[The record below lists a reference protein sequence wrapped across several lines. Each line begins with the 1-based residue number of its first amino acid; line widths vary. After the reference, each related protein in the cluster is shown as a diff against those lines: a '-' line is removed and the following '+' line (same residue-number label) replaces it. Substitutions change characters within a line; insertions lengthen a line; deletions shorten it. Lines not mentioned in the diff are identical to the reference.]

1 MRYVDSHDGR
11 IAEYDAIGALHI
23 RYTAG
28 DLLQPLGNARGICN
42 LFLLRSRLINLHLMV
57 WINVLRRGCSIFGDW
72 VQPVSTADNSII
84 SATNFLTCF
93 RSFLFMICL
102 GLVCP
107 DWLVPMYLAF
117 TEHQTW
123 EGLKVKKIYVLDT
136 NVLLHDPNAVYAF
149 EDNEV
154 IIPAVVLEE
163 IDSKKRNADELGRNA
178 RQISRMLD
186 GLRSSGRLF
195 EGIDLE
201 SGGSLKVELNHR
213 SFARLQEVF
222 ADATSDNR
230 ILAVA
235 LNYHLE
241 ENEKPEPKPVILV
254 SKDVLV
260 RIKADVLGITAQDY
274 LSDRIVNVADDIYT
288 GYLTVR
294 VHPSVIDEFY
304 TYRQLSVS
312 SLNLT
317 YRLHPHEFV
326 ILKDEMGT
334 SKSALLKVN
343 ADGKKLEP
351 LFLSNDPIW
360 GIAAR
365 NAQQRMALELL
376 LNDEVPLVT
385 LTGKAGTGKTLL
397 TLAAGLMKVE
407 DERKYKKLLIAR
419 PVVPMGKDIGF
430 LPGEKEEKLRPWMQ
444 PIYDNL
450 EYLFDTKKPGDID
463 KILAGLGSIQVEALT
478 YIRGRSIPGQF
489 IIIDEAQ
496 NLSKHE
502 VKTIVSRVGEGS
514 KIVLLGD
521 PEQID
526 HPYLDASS
534 NGLTYVVERFKDQ
547 SISGHIM
554 LERGERSHLAQLA
567 ADLL

>member
-1 MRYVDSHDGR
+1 M
-11 IAEYDAIGALHI
+11 
-23 RYTAG
+23 
-28 DLLQPLGNARGICN
+28 
-42 LFLLRSRLINLHLMV
+42 
-57 WINVLRRGCSIFGDW
+57 
-72 VQPVSTADNSII
+72 
-84 SATNFLTCF
+84 
-93 RSFLFMICL
+93 
-102 GLVCP
+102 
-107 DWLVPMYLAF
+107 
-117 TEHQTW
+117 
-123 EGLKVKKIYVLDT
+123 KKIYVLDT
-136 NVLLHDPNAVYAF
+136 NVLLQDPNAIFAF

-178 RQISRMLD
+178 RQVSRLLD
-186 GLRSSGRLF
+186 NLRNKGRLHD
-195 EGIDLE
+195 GIELDN
-201 SGGSLKVELNHR
+201 GGSLKVELNHR
-213 SFARLQEVF
+213 SFNKMQDVF
-222 ADATSDNR
+222 AEITNDNR

-235 LNYHLE
+235 LNYHME
-241 ENEKPEPKPVILV
+241 EQEEIEPRPVIMV
-254 SKDVLV
+254 SKDTLV
-260 RIKADVLGITAQDY
+260 RIKADVLGLPAQDY
-274 LSDRIVNVADDIYT
+274 LTDRIVSGASDMYA
-288 GYLTVR
+288 GYLTVHA
-294 VHPSVIDEFY
+294 HPSVIDEFY
-304 TYRQLSVS
+304 TYRHLNVS
-312 SLNLT
+312 TLGLG
-317 YRLHPHEFV
+317 YQLHPHEFV
-326 ILKDEMGT
+326 ILRDELGT

-343 ADGKKLEP
+343 SDGKRLEP
-351 LFLSNDPIW
+351 LYMSNDPVW

-376 LNDEVPLVT
+376 LSDDIPLVT

-419 PVVPMGKDIGF
+419 PVVPMGKDIGY
-430 LPGEKEEKLRPWMQ
+430 LPGEKDEKLRPWMQ

-450 EYLFDTKKPGDID
+450 EFLFDTKKQGDID

-534 NGLTYVVERFKDQ
+534 NGLTYVVERFKQ
-547 SISGHIM
+547 EGVAGHVT

>member
-1 MRYVDSHDGR
+1 M
-11 IAEYDAIGALHI
+11 
-23 RYTAG
+23 
-28 DLLQPLGNARGICN
+28 
-42 LFLLRSRLINLHLMV
+42 
-57 WINVLRRGCSIFGDW
+57 
-72 VQPVSTADNSII
+72 
-84 SATNFLTCF
+84 
-93 RSFLFMICL
+93 
-102 GLVCP
+102 
-107 DWLVPMYLAF
+107 
-117 TEHQTW
+117 
-123 EGLKVKKIYVLDT
+123 KKIYVLDT
-136 NVLLHDPNAVYAF
+136 NVLLQDPNAVFAF

-178 RQISRMLD
+178 RYVSRLLD
-186 GLRSSGRLF
+186 GLRGRGRLHD
-195 EGIDLE
+195 GVTLD
-201 SGGSLKVELNHR
+201 SGGTVKVELNHR
-213 SFARLQEVF
+213 SFAKMQDVF
-222 ADATSDNR
+222 GEITNDNR

-235 LNYHLE
+235 LNYHAE
-241 ENEKPEPKPVILV
+241 EQQKENPAPVILV
-254 SKDVLV
+254 SKDTLV
-260 RIKADVLGITAQDY
+260 RIKADVLGLMTEDY
-274 LSDRIVNVADDIYT
+274 LNDRFISDSELYT
-288 GYLTVR
+288 GYTTLK
-294 VHPSVIDEFY
+294 VHPAIIDEFY
-304 TYRQLSVS
+304 SYRFLSINSLQLGY
-312 SLNLT
+312 SL
-317 YRLHPHEFV
+317 YPHEFV
-326 ILKDEMGT
+326 ILKDQMGT

-343 ADGKKLEP
+343 AEGKKLEP
-351 LFLSNDPIW
+351 LHLSNDPVW

-376 LNDEVPLVT
+376 LNDEIPLVT

-407 DERKYKKLLIAR
+407 DEHKYKKLLIAR
-419 PVVPMGKDIGF
+419 PVVPMGKDIGY
-430 LPGEKEEKLRPWMQ
+430 LPGEKDEKLRPWMQ

-450 EYLFDTKKPGDID
+450 EFLFNTKKTGDID

-521 PEQID
+521 PGQID

-534 NGLTYVVERFKDQ
+534 NGLTYVVERFKQ
-547 SISGHIM
+547 EAVSGQVT
-554 LERGERSHLAQLA
+554 LEKGERSHLAQLA